1 MLARSEFGMSYLQAP
16 SSHEGE
22 NILYQRHSLRPV
34 RLKSFTRW
42 EARKPLQAIS
52 VFSIHVALY
61 LIPWLNGRNMAL
73 RDRNG
78 CCEYHITSITS
89 CEHMTT

>member
-61 LIPWLNGRNMAL
+61 LIPVAQRPKHGSPRQKRML
-73 RDRNG
+73 RVSH
-78 CCEYHITSITS
+78 HINHI
-89 CEHMTT
+89 M